1 MDWPP
6 CSPDLSFIENVWA
19 WCQRKTNDL
28 PPAET
33 IEAFTE
39 QVQHVW
45 GSLPRRVLR
54 SLQEHAWTNGM
65 EWNRN
70 ALRPMVVTPV
80 LIYPLEDDGIS

>member
-39 QVQHVW
+39 QVQHVLGEFAKKGAALSSRACMDEW
-45 GSLPRRVLR
+45 
-54 SLQEHAWTNGM
+54 NGM
-65 EWNRN
+65 E
-70 ALRPMVVTPV
+70 
-80 LIYPLEDDGIS
+80 